1 MKSERGL
8 SNEDFLEEAWESHSA
23 QESPIPLPALWSQ
36 VFSKAV
42 ARKVSMGPE
51 DLAGRNGSL
60 EMGVA
65 AESRQTWQEDEKSL
79 SGPEGSGPLLLP
91 LDPAPF
97 PREHRGLPSS
107 PGCPGPLLPCLSI

>member
-1 MKSERGL
+1 MKLERGV
-8 SNEDFLEEAWESHSA
+8 SNKDFLEEAWETHSA

-51 DLAGRNGSL
+51 AFAGRSGSL
-60 EMGVA
+60 KMGEA
-65 AESRQTWQEDEKSL
+65 AGPRQTRQDEKSL

-91 LDPAPF
+91 TGPTPF